1 MKYGIY
7 AVNAYFK
14 IPVDSGEIYPD
25 KPVRAQVFAV
35 VASDAQGAIEKVRH
49 YVADSKSL
57 PYAQLMGIACQ
68 NSKHPIPI
76 EDPFMYASEDISEA
90 AAAMQIKA
98 FTEEMNS

>member
-1 MKYGIY
+1 MVALPFLWCYHIKHT
-7 AVNAYFK
+7 VTT
-14 IPVDSGEIYPD
+14 
-25 KPVRAQVFAV
+25 VRAQVFAV

-49 YVADSKSL
+49 YVADGRSL

-76 EDPFMYASEDISEA
+76 EDPFMYGSVDISEEA
-90 AAAMQIKA
+90 ADRQIKV